1 MPSSYSISPFLFLH
15 SVVVGLILIT
25 IAVVL
30 ANHRNLLDLL
40 PFFIT
45 LLVTAVP
52 VALPAML
59 TITMALGSNQLSKRR
74 MLAYTQ
80 TLYMHI
86 NKHTS
91 ESLICVFLLRSLSY
105 YLTFLFSFQLFAQ
118 TYWFLVWEQRRTR
131 LECMYCAAIKRSV
144 ISVTNVIKHN

>member
-1 MPSSYSISPFLFLH
+1 M
-15 SVVVGLILIT
+15 IT

-30 ANHRNLLDLL
+30 ANRRDLLDLL

-74 MLAYTQ
+74 MLAYTL
-80 TLYMHI
+80 T
-86 NKHTS
+86 HT
-91 ESLICVFLLRSLSY
+91 Y
-105 YLTFLFSFQLFAQ
+105 
-118 TYWFLVWEQRRTR
+118 TR
-131 LECMYCAAIKRSV
+131 NR
-144 ISVTNVIKHN
+144 HPG